1 MSVFFIS
8 VFLYLCFMEAQKT
21 PLEKKIK
28 QHNTITSGR
37 YDFSACQLDILF
49 MLLAS
54 LNEADQLGKEYHI
67 RVRDIELI
75 TGRKW
80 NYQQL
85 REGTEN
91 MMSRVFEIQ
100 MPQGLRQIVLFTD
113 VQYLDGT
120 GSFYMKINDSA
131 RPYFFDLKN
140 NFTLLEL
147 KSVLGCSSKHA
158 KRLYSLACQWRGTG
172 GHTYSIGELKEML
185 GLKDPKGKE
194 PEQYKQIGQFKEKV
208 LDIAKRQINE
218 HTDIVFDYELIKS
231 RGRSFDTIKLFC
243 GFSKPK
249 LQLEIDF
256 NGDIEKQKKNG
267 ELLQKIANIQAV
279 GIREDLAELWA
290 VKYWKQFVE
299 EKNKLLEAIQKG
311 KIIDDR
317 AAYLVGIF
325 KKKGYV

>member
-1 MSVFFIS
+1 
-8 VFLYLCFMEAQKT
+8 MELQKS
-21 PLEKKIK
+21 PSEKKIK

-37 YDFSACQLDILF
+37 YDFSACQLDVLF

-54 LNEADQLGKEYHI
+54 LDESDELGKEYHI
-67 RVRDIELI
+67 RVKDIELI

-85 REGTEN
+85 KEGNEG

-120 GSFYMKINDSA
+120 GSFFMKINDSA

-185 GLKDPKGKE
+185 GLKDSKGKE
-194 PEQYKQIGQFKEKV
+194 PEQYERVNDFQKYV
-208 LDIAKRQINE
+208 LDVAKKQINE
-218 HTDIVFDYELIKS
+218 QTDIVFDYELLKT
-231 RGRSFDTIKLFC
+231 RGRSYDTIKLFC

-249 LQLEIDF
+249 LQMEIDF

-267 ELLQKIANIQAV
+267 ELLQKIANIQAI
-279 GIREDLAELWA
+279 GIRDDLAELWA

-299 EKNKLLEAIQKG
+299 EKNNLLEAIQKG
-311 KIIDDR
+311 KVVDDKP
-317 AAYLVGIF
+317 AYLAGIF
-325 KKKGYV
+325 KKKGYL

>member
-1 MSVFFIS
+1 
-8 VFLYLCFMEAQKT
+8 MEIQKT
-21 PLEKKIK
+21 PSEKKIK

-54 LNEADQLGKEYHI
+54 LDESDEVSKQYHI
-67 RVRDIELI
+67 RVKDIELI

-85 REGTEN
+85 REGTED

-100 MPQGLRQIVLFTD
+100 MPQGLRQIVLFTT

-120 GSFYMKINDSA
+120 GSFYMKINEDA

-147 KSVLGCSSKHA
+147 KSVLSCTSKHA

-172 GHTYSIGELKEML
+172 GHTYAIGELKEML

-194 PEQYKQIGQFKEKV
+194 KEQYTQIGELKKYV
-208 LDIAKRQINE
+208 LDIAKKQINE

-279 GIREDLAELWA
+279 GIRDDLAELWA

-299 EKNKLLEAIQKG
+299 EKNKLLETIQKG

>member
-1 MSVFFIS
+1 
-8 VFLYLCFMEAQKT
+8 MEIQKT
-21 PLEKKIK
+21 PSEKKIK

-54 LNEADQLGKEYHI
+54 LDESDEVSKQYHI
-67 RVRDIELI
+67 RVKDIELI

-85 REGTEN
+85 REGTED

-100 MPQGLRQIVLFTD
+100 MPQGLRQIVLFTT

-120 GSFYMKINDSA
+120 GSFYMKINEDA

-147 KSVLGCSSKHA
+147 KSVLSCTSKHA

-172 GHTYSIGELKEML
+172 GHTYSIGELKEIL

-194 PEQYKQIGQFKEKV
+194 PEQYTKVSMFKKQV

-218 HTDIVFDYELIKS
+218 HTDIVFDYELLKM

-243 GFSKPK
+243 GFSKPN
-249 LQLEIDF
+249 LQLQLDIDF
-256 NGDIEKQKKNG
+256 KGDIEKQKKNG

-279 GIREDLAELWA
+279 GIRDDLAELWA

-317 AAYLVGIF
+317 AAYLAGIF
-325 KKKGYV
+325 KKKGYL